1 MSQDCIFCKIVNGD
15 FNTEFVYENEH
26 VVVFKD
32 INPKAPIHLLVV
44 PRVHVASLNELED
57 KNLMG
62 ELLMAVKE
70 TTKKIGLKSYKTLI
84 NTGKEAGQE
93 VFHLH
98 IHILGEYVKPNFST
112 TLRLLCY
119 NHIAYLNKGEKMKNG
134 IENGYY
140 HEITPSGFGIAIK
153 AGKVLFSKQSDFQK
167 VEVFE
172 TDSALGRVLTLDDL
186 MMTTEGD
193 EYHYH
198 EMISHIP
205 MMQHK
210 NPKTVL
216 VIGGGDGGTVR
227 EVLKHK
233 TVEKVVLCE
242 IDGMV
247 IDACKEFLPTIS
259 CGLSDPR
266 VEIKVEDAI
275 EFIKDKKDEYDII
288 LIDSTDPMGPGEG
301 LFTEE
306 FYTNVKNSLKDGGI
320 MVAQS
325 ESPFVN
331 KLEIKKMY
339 DLLKKVFPVCSTYTS
354 NIPTY
359 PGGYW
364 AWAFC
369 SKDVKPLTYFA
380 EDRYEDIV
388 KTCKIYNKDYHNARF
403 ALPNYLK
410 ELL

>member
-1 MSQDCIFCKIVNGD
+1 MTN
-15 FNTEFVYENEH
+15 
-26 VVVFKD
+26 
-32 INPKAPIHLLVV
+32 
-44 PRVHVASLNELED
+44 
-57 KNLMG
+57 
-62 ELLMAVKE
+62 
-70 TTKKIGLKSYKTLI
+70 GLKD
-84 NTGKEAGQE
+84 G
-93 VFHLH
+93 F
-98 IHILGEYVKPNFST
+98 
-112 TLRLLCY
+112 
-119 NHIAYLNKGEKMKNG
+119 
-134 IENGYY
+134 Y

-153 AGKVLFSKQSDFQK
+153 AGKVLFSDNSEFQK

-172 TDSALGRVLTLDDL
+172 TESALGRVLTLDDL

-193 EYHYH
+193 EFHYH
-198 EMISHIP
+198 EMIAHVP
-205 MMQHK
+205 MMHHK
-210 NPKTVL
+210 DPKTVL

-227 EVLKHK
+227 EVLKHD

-247 IDACKEFLPTIS
+247 IDACKQFLPTIS
-259 CGLSDPR
+259 CELNNPKC
-266 VEIKVEDAI
+266 EILVEDAI
-275 EFIKDKKDEYDII
+275 EYIKGKENMFDIV

-306 FYTNVKNSLKDGGI
+306 FYTNVKRSLKPGGI
-320 MVAQS
+320 VAAQS

-331 KLEIKKMY
+331 KNEIKKMY
-339 DLLKKVFPVCSTYTS
+339 DLLKKVFPICSTYTS

-369 SKDVKPLTYFA
+369 SESVKPLSYLD
-380 EDRYEDIV
+380 ERRCEDIT

>member
-1 MSQDCIFCKIVNGD
+1 M
-15 FNTEFVYENEH
+15 T
-26 VVVFKD
+26 
-32 INPKAPIHLLVV
+32 
-44 PRVHVASLNELED
+44 
-57 KNLMG
+57 
-62 ELLMAVKE
+62 
-70 TTKKIGLKSYKTLI
+70 
-84 NTGKEAGQE
+84 
-93 VFHLH
+93 
-98 IHILGEYVKPNFST
+98 
-112 TLRLLCY
+112 
-119 NHIAYLNKGEKMKNG
+119 NG
-134 IENGYY
+134 IENGFY

-153 AGKVLFSKQSDFQK
+153 AGKVLFSEQSDFQK
-167 VEVFE
+167 VEIFE
-172 TDSALGRVLTLDDL
+172 TESSLGRVLTLDDL

-205 MMQHK
+205 MMNHK
-210 NPKTVL
+210 CPKSVL

-233 TVEKVVLCE
+233 TVERVVLCE

-247 IDACKEFLPTIS
+247 IDACKKYLPTIS

-266 VEIKVEDAI
+266 VEILVQDAI
-275 EFIKDKKDEYDII
+275 EYIKDKKNEFDIV

-306 FYTNVKNSLKDGGI
+306 FYTNVKNSLKEGGI
-320 MVAQS
+320 VAAQS

-331 KLEIKKMY
+331 KEEIKKMY
-339 DLLKKVFPVCSTYTS
+339 NLLKKVFPICSTYTS

-359 PGGYW
+359 PSGYW

-369 SKDVKPLTYFA
+369 SETVKPLSYIDEERCSEIT
-380 EDRYEDIV
+380 
-388 KTCKIYNKDYHNARF
+388 KTCKIYNKDYHLARF

>member
-1 MSQDCIFCKIVNGD
+1 
-15 FNTEFVYENEH
+15 
-26 VVVFKD
+26 
-32 INPKAPIHLLVV
+32 
-44 PRVHVASLNELED
+44 
-57 KNLMG
+57 
-62 ELLMAVKE
+62 
-70 TTKKIGLKSYKTLI
+70 
-84 NTGKEAGQE
+84 
-93 VFHLH
+93 
-98 IHILGEYVKPNFST
+98 
-112 TLRLLCY
+112 
-119 NHIAYLNKGEKMKNG
+119 MKNG

-153 AGKVLFSKQSDFQK
+153 AGKVLFSEQSEFQK

-172 TDSALGRVLTLDDL
+172 TESSLGRVLTLDDL

-198 EMISHIP
+198 EMIAHIP
-205 MMQHK
+205 MMTHK
-210 NPKTVL
+210 NPKSVL

-227 EVLKHK
+227 EVLKHD
-233 TVEKVVLCE
+233 TVERVVLCE
-242 IDGMV
+242 IDGKV
-247 IDACKEFLPTIS
+247 IDACKKYLPTIS
-259 CGLSDPR
+259 CALDDPK
-266 VEIKVEDAI
+266 VEILVHDAI
-275 EFIKDKKDEYDII
+275 EYIKDKKNEFDIV

-306 FYTNVKNSLKDGGI
+306 FYTNVKNSLKENGI

-331 KLEIKKMY
+331 KEEIKKMY
-339 DLLKKVFPVCSTYTS
+339 DLLKKVFPICSTYTS

-369 SKDVKPLTYFA
+369 SQNAEPLSYIDERRCEEIT
-380 EDRYEDIV
+380 
-388 KTCKIYNKDYHNARF
+388 KNCKIYNKAYHLARF

>member
-1 MSQDCIFCKIVNGD
+1 MN
-15 FNTEFVYENEH
+15 
-26 VVVFKD
+26 
-32 INPKAPIHLLVV
+32 
-44 PRVHVASLNELED
+44 
-57 KNLMG
+57 
-62 ELLMAVKE
+62 
-70 TTKKIGLKSYKTLI
+70 
-84 NTGKEAGQE
+84 
-93 VFHLH
+93 
-98 IHILGEYVKPNFST
+98 
-112 TLRLLCY
+112 
-119 NHIAYLNKGEKMKNG
+119 NG

-140 HEITPSGFGIAIK
+140 HEITPAGFGIAIK
-153 AGKVLFSKQSDFQK
+153 AGKVLFSEHSDFQK

-172 TDSALGRVLTLDDL
+172 TESDLGRVLTLDDL

-193 EYHYH
+193 EFHYH

-205 MMQHK
+205 MMHHK
-210 NPKTVL
+210 APKSVL

-233 TVEKVVLCE
+233 TVERVVLCE

-247 IDACKEFLPTIS
+247 IDACKKYLPTIS
-259 CGLSDPR
+259 CGLSDSR
-266 VEIKVEDAI
+266 VEILVQDAI
-275 EFIKDKKDEYDII
+275 EYIKDKKNEFDIV

-306 FYTNVKNSLKDGGI
+306 FYTNVKNSLKEGGI
-320 MVAQS
+320 VAAQS

-331 KLEIKKMY
+331 KEEIKKMY
-339 DLLKKVFPVCSTYTS
+339 NLLKKVFPVCSTYTS

-369 SKDVKPLTYFA
+369 SENVKPLSYFA
-380 EDRYEDIV
+380 DDRYEDIV

>member
-1 MSQDCIFCKIVNGD
+1 MV
-15 FNTEFVYENEH
+15 
-26 VVVFKD
+26 
-32 INPKAPIHLLVV
+32 
-44 PRVHVASLNELED
+44 
-57 KNLMG
+57 
-62 ELLMAVKE
+62 
-70 TTKKIGLKSYKTLI
+70 
-84 NTGKEAGQE
+84 
-93 VFHLH
+93 
-98 IHILGEYVKPNFST
+98 
-112 TLRLLCY
+112 
-119 NHIAYLNKGEKMKNG
+119 KNG

-153 AGKVLFSKQSDFQK
+153 AGKVLYSKQSEFQK

-172 TDSALGRVLTLDDL
+172 TESSLGRVLTLDDL

-198 EMISHIP
+198 EMIAHIP
-205 MMQHK
+205 MMHHK
-210 NPKTVL
+210 NPESVL

-233 TVEKVVLCE
+233 SVKKVVLAE

-266 VEIKVEDAI
+266 VDIQVVDAI
-275 EFIKDKKDEYDII
+275 DFIKDKKNEYDIV

-301 LFTEE
+301 LFTDE
-306 FYTNVKNSLKDGGI
+306 FYTNVKNSLKEGGI

-325 ESPFVN
+325 ESPFAQKDAVQ
-331 KLEIKKMY
+331 KMY
-339 DLLKKVFPVCSTYTS
+339 VQLNKVFPICDTYTS

-369 SKDVKPLTYFA
+369 SETVKPLSYFA
-380 EDRYEDIV
+380 EDRYQDIV

>member
-1 MSQDCIFCKIVNGD
+1 MTN
-15 FNTEFVYENEH
+15 
-26 VVVFKD
+26 
-32 INPKAPIHLLVV
+32 
-44 PRVHVASLNELED
+44 
-57 KNLMG
+57 
-62 ELLMAVKE
+62 
-70 TTKKIGLKSYKTLI
+70 GLKD
-84 NTGKEAGQE
+84 G
-93 VFHLH
+93 F
-98 IHILGEYVKPNFST
+98 
-112 TLRLLCY
+112 
-119 NHIAYLNKGEKMKNG
+119 
-134 IENGYY
+134 Y

-153 AGKVLFSKQSDFQK
+153 AGKVLFSDNSEFQK

-172 TDSALGRVLTLDDL
+172 TESALGRVLTLDDL

-193 EYHYH
+193 EFHYH
-198 EMISHIP
+198 EMIAHVP
-205 MMQHK
+205 MMHHK

-227 EVLKHK
+227 EVLKHD
-233 TVEKVVLCE
+233 TVEKVILCE

-247 IDACKEFLPTIS
+247 IDACKQFLPTIS
-259 CGLSDPR
+259 CELDNPKC
-266 VEIKVEDAI
+266 EILVEDAI
-275 EFIKDKKDEYDII
+275 EYIKGKENMFDIV

-306 FYTNVKNSLKDGGI
+306 FYTNVKRSLKPGGI
-320 MVAQS
+320 VAAQS

-331 KLEIKKMY
+331 KNEIKKMY
-339 DLLKKVFPVCSTYTS
+339 DLLKKVFPICSTYTS

-369 SKDVKPLTYFA
+369 SESVKPLSYLDERRCA
-380 EDRYEDIV
+380 DIT

>member
-1 MSQDCIFCKIVNGD
+1 
-15 FNTEFVYENEH
+15 
-26 VVVFKD
+26 
-32 INPKAPIHLLVV
+32 
-44 PRVHVASLNELED
+44 
-57 KNLMG
+57 
-62 ELLMAVKE
+62 
-70 TTKKIGLKSYKTLI
+70 
-84 NTGKEAGQE
+84 
-93 VFHLH
+93 
-98 IHILGEYVKPNFST
+98 
-112 TLRLLCY
+112 
-119 NHIAYLNKGEKMKNG
+119 MKNG
-134 IENGYY
+134 LENGYY

-153 AGKVLFSKQSDFQK
+153 AGKLLYSKQSEFQK

-172 TDSALGRVLTLDDL
+172 TESALGRVLTLDDL

-198 EMISHIP
+198 EMIAHVP
-205 MMQHK
+205 MMHHP

-227 EVLKHK
+227 EVLKHD

-242 IDGMV
+242 IDGLV
-247 IDACKEFLPTIS
+247 IEACKEYLPTIA
-259 CGLSDPR
+259 CELDNPKC
-266 VEIKVEDAI
+266 EILVEDAI
-275 EFIKDKKDEYDII
+275 EYIKNKENMFDIV

-306 FYTNVKNSLKDGGI
+306 FYTNVKRSLKEGGI
-320 MVAQS
+320 VAAQS

-331 KLEIKKMY
+331 KEEIKKMY
-339 DLLKKVFPVCSTYTS
+339 NLLKKVFPICATYTS

-369 SKDVKPLTYFA
+369 SETVKPLSYFDERRA
-380 EDRYEDIV
+380 CDID
-388 KTCKIYNKDYHNARF
+388 KTCKIYNREYHEARF